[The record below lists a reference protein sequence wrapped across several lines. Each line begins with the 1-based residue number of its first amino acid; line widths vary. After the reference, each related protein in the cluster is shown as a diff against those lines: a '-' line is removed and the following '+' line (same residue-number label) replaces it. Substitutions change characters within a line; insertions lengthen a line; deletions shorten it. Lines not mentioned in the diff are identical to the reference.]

1 MFGEYLKE
9 FRRRA
14 GISQEALAE
23 EADISSAYISQIESG
38 QRNPPSPPILR
49 QMAGPLRLPYPV
61 LLYAAGYLRDED
73 LQALILRIF
82 DEMFQFGAGRDQL
95 DRRLAEIIDQL
106 MALEEADRRERL
118 ALTDADH
125 ISELVIEEMLR
136 QQRQLMMQA
145 LLSNVPE
152 PEEL

>member
-9 FRRRA
+9 FRNRA
-14 GISQEALAE
+14 NISQEALAE
-23 EADISSAYISQIESG
+23 DADISSAYISQIESG

-49 QMAGPLRLPYPV
+49 QMAGPLRVPYPV

-73 LQALILRIF
+73 LQGLILRIF

-95 DRRLAEIIDQL
+95 DQRLAQIIDQL
-106 MALEEADRRERL
+106 MALDDDELRERL
-118 ALTDADH
+118 AMTDADH
-125 ISELVIEEMLR
+125 TAELVVEEMLNH
-136 QQRQLMMQA
+136 QRQLILQA

>member
-9 FRRRA
+9 FRNRA
-14 GISQEALAE
+14 NISQEALAE
-23 EADISSAYISQIESG
+23 DADISSAYISQIESG
-38 QRNPPSPPILR
+38 QRNPPTPPILR
-49 QMAGPLRLPYPV
+49 QMADPLRVPYPV

-95 DRRLAEIIDQL
+95 DRRLAKIIDQL
-106 MALEEADRRERL
+106 MALDDEELRERL
-118 ALTDADH
+118 AMTDADH
-125 ISELVIEEMLR
+125 PAELVVEEMLN
-136 QQRQLMMQA
+136 QQRQLILQA

>member
-106 MALEEADRRERL
+106 MALEEAERRERL

-125 ISELVIEEMLR
+125 ISELVTEEMLR